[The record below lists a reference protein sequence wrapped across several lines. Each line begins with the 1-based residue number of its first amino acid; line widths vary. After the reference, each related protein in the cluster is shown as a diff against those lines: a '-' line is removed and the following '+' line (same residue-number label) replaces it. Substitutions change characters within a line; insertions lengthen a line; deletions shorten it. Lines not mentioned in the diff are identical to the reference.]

1 MMRKSASI
9 AFASAAILIVVSGCG
24 SIDLPAGYIKVKNQW
39 GYDLKGVS
47 ARGNVIALNSRPN
60 EDKSASLEFWSEAI
74 AYQKV
79 DIDGMK
85 LAKRESIRSQ
95 GGRDGV
101 LFHFEAGEGRVK
113 TAYLVALYVT
123 PMRIYTVEATGP
135 EDAVAKDMDKLRRSM
150 LSMR

>member
-1 MMRKSASI
+1 MIKKRASI
-9 AFASAAILIVVSGCG
+9 AVPAILFVASGCVT
-24 SIDLPAGYIKVKNQW
+24 IDLPAGYIKVQNQW

-47 ARGNVIALNSRPN
+47 ARGNVIALNSRSN
-60 EDKSASLEFWSEAI
+60 EDRSADLDYWSEAV

-85 LAKRESIRSQ
+85 LAKRESIRSK
-95 GGRDGV
+95 GGHDGV
-101 LFHFEAGEGRVK
+101 LFHFEAGEGQSK

-123 PMRIYTVEATGP
+123 PMRIYTIEATGP
-135 EDAVAKDMDKLRRSM
+135 AKAVAKDLDKLRRSM